1 MPRRDFLIRLMRF
14 FFPQLSAAAGRERV
28 CPPGAGPQRTRKTR
42 HHGGRKTKNGSEDPP
57 LRARKT
63 TMLKKFK
70 DLTEKE
76 ILAIAIAAE
85 DEDGRIYGEFADAL
99 REEYPSTAKMFE
111 DMRQEEVE
119 HRDRLIAMFR
129 KRFGE
134 HIPLIRRE
142 NVKGFLQRRPVW
154 LVRPLGVKVARK
166 QAEGMELEAQRFY
179 HKAATRTSD
188 ASTRELL
195 YQLAEEERK

>member
-57 LRARKT
+57 LRERKTKNGSEDPPLQARMT

-119 HRDRLIAMFR
+119 HRDRLIAMF
-129 KRFGE
+129 
-134 HIPLIRRE
+134 
-142 NVKGFLQRRPVW
+142 
-154 LVRPLGVKVARK
+154 
-166 QAEGMELEAQRFY
+166 
-179 HKAATRTSD
+179 
-188 ASTRELL
+188 
-195 YQLAEEERK
+195 